1 MQLVKKIFLTATLMS
16 LYSCGYSTETKG
28 KTTSNTANQ
37 IGASVT
43 ESNFKNQEIMETT
56 VTENVFSGTFSGSQ
70 NGLESS
76 VTFVVK
82 NNNAIGNLVIN
93 GKGGKLTGTVSGN
106 TCTGS
111 ALDDETAQE
120 FDFLAKINGNQLSFA
135 MILPQ
140 YNNQE
145 LVLIM
150 TKQDKN
156 SQPKSSKSSNSR
168 DQNLIGTW
176 RFTEILSSGSG
187 EYRVSMST
195 DYFIQLNSDGSA
207 ASWSGSSGGGSS
219 DVSFYDSESSNL
231 VKSSWNTEGKAL
243 YLTDHKTKMKE
254 GVYYYVEGNK
264 MMLTG
269 NKKRVYERVN

>member
-1 MQLVKKIFLTATLMS
+1 MS
-16 LYSCGYSTETKG
+16 
-28 KTTSNTANQ
+28 
-37 IGASVT
+37 
-43 ESNFKNQEIMETT
+43 
-56 VTENVFSGTFSGSQ
+56 
-70 NGLESS
+70 
-76 VTFVVK
+76 
-82 NNNAIGNLVIN
+82 IN
-93 GKGGKLTGTVSGN
+93 GKGGKLTGTISGN
-106 TCTGS
+106 TCAGS

-120 FDFLAKINGNQLSFA
+120 FDFLAKINGNQLTFT

-150 TKQDKN
+150 TKQSKN
-156 SQPKSSKSSNSR
+156 NQTKATKSSNSR

-195 DYFIQLNSDGSA
+195 DYFIQLNADGA
-207 ASWSGSSGGGSS
+207 AATWTGSSGGGSS
-219 DVSFYDSESSNL
+219 DISFYDSESSNL
-231 VKSSWNTEGKAL
+231 AKSSWNTEGKAL

-269 NKKRVYERVN
+269 NKKRVYERIN